1 MDATEPGMATFT
13 ERVAAYLLTRAGEWV
28 DGRELA
34 TVGGAYAWR
43 SRVSDARRRYGL
55 VVQNRVRRVRDG
67 ERRFTV
73 SEYRVPARGQQS
85 LF

>member
-1 MDATEPGMATFT
+1 MTMSAERQTFT
-13 ERVAAYLLTRAGEWV
+13 ARVAAYLTARAGEWV

-55 VVQNRVRRVRDG
+55 RIDNRVRVVRDG
-67 ERRFTV
+67 ERQFKV
-73 SEYRVPARGQQS
+73 SEYMTPAQGQME